1 VEDVQ
6 VTAALTPRERG
17 WRLAPPWVAPAR
29 LWLAWPPESG
39 DPVRDE
45 AARDDCLG
53 LAELLSDHAPVSL
66 LCSGP
71 ESALLALRT
80 PPNVAALAAEHDGSP
95 LRAQAPLWLVDSD
108 GRLVA
113 ALARTRLGCEMAERA
128 GVPVLEP
135 PGCVPENIESDGE
148 GTALVVSPEVDL
160 CGTERALREWLGLEQ
175 VVWLEPPG
183 ARFLAPGLV
192 ALSPHPAN
200 HQVLEAVTDARG
212 RRLTLVELPNPKRGP
227 GCYAD
232 CVVAGEA
239 VVVPDFEDGR
249 GTENFNQVASS
260 LPGRR
265 VSAFPASWLAP
276 EHAGLGA
283 LVAVQPLGGHAGA

>member
-1 VEDVQ
+1 M
-6 VTAALTPRERG
+6 LTPRERG
-17 WRLAPPWVAPAR
+17 WRLAPAWAVPGR
-29 LWLAWPPESG
+29 FWLAWPAATGQGE
-39 DPVRDE
+39 RDD
-45 AARDDCLG
+45 AAREDCLG

-66 LCSGP
+66 ICSGP
-71 ESALLALRT
+71 EAALLALRT
-80 PPNVAALAAEHDGSP
+80 PPNVAAFAAEHEGGP
-95 LRAQAPLWLVDSD
+95 LRPQAPQWLVDAD
-108 GRLVA
+108 GRLAA
-113 ALARTRLGCEMAERA
+113 ALTTTELGREMAARA

-135 PGCVPENIESDGE
+135 PLGLPEQIESDGE
-148 GTALVVSPEVDL
+148 GTALVVCPAVDL
-160 CGTERALREWLGLEQ
+160 CGAERVLREWLGLEQ

-192 ALSPHPAN
+192 TLSPHPAN

-212 RRLTLVELPNPKRGP
+212 RRLTLVELPNPKRGN

-232 CVVAGEA
+232 CVVAGET

-249 GTENFNQVASS
+249 GTESFNQIGAK

-276 EHAGLGA
+276 ENCGLGA
-283 LVAVQPLGGHAGA
+283 LVAVQPRAD